1 VRSKKAQTHLK
12 RAREQAVKE
21 RRDRKQ
27 AKRHAK
33 ALARRSEETPTET
46 STPPDPEASSVLDA
60 PDAAALDR
68 RAWNTP

>member
-27 AKRHAK
+27 AKRQAK
-33 ALARRSEETPTET
+33 ALERRSQATPTET
-46 STPPDPEASSVLDA
+46 STSSDPEASRVLDA
-60 PDAAALDR
+60 ADAAALDR